1 MRQTSGMIQP
11 TGMRQTM
18 GNLDESI
25 LTSETSIQQF
35 HDNERRNFACKTG
48 LWIVTNV
55 LTFIIGYYVK
65 SKYYV
70 DDCSIDGSQ

>member
-25 LTSETSIQQF
+25 LNSETSIQQF
-35 HDNERRNFACKTG
+35 HDRKRRNFACKTG
-48 LWIVTNV
+48 LWIMSNV
-55 LTFIIGYYVK
+55 LTFIVGYYMK

-70 DDCSIDGSQ
+70 DDCSNNGSQ

>member
-35 HDNERRNFACKTG
+35 HDRKRRNFACKTG

-55 LTFIIGYYVK
+55 LTFIMGYYVK
-65 SKYYV
+65 TKYYI
-70 DDCSIDGSQ
+70 DDCPDDGSQ

>member
-1 MRQTSGMIQP
+1 MRKTSGMIQP

-25 LTSETSIQQF
+25 LNSETSIQQF
-35 HDNERRNFACKTG
+35 HDRKRRNFACKTG

-70 DDCSIDGSQ
+70 DDCSNDGSQ

>member
-25 LTSETSIQQF
+25 LNSETSIQQF
-35 HDNERRNFACKTG
+35 HDRKRRNFACKTG
-48 LWIVTNV
+48 LWIMSNV
-55 LTFIIGYYVK
+55 LTFIVGYYVK
-65 SKYYV
+65 GKYYV
-70 DDCSIDGSQ
+70 DDCSVDGSQ